1 MYEREPLPRVSEAK
15 LVSRPVRQQAAVGG
29 GQAVTATAENAPA
42 SATEQ
47 LTQAPQSA
55 EQQRAQDEANNK
67 ALEQA
72 VSQMNTYAQNLQRS
86 LQFRVDKDSGE
97 TVVRVVDPKT
107 DEVIRQI
114 PNEEVLLIANRMR
127 AAATA
132 RDAST
137 PGMLIQES
145 V

>member
-1 MYEREPLPRVSEAK
+1 MYEREPLPRVSEVKSIARPMRQPASVGAVQATDATIESGA
-15 LVSRPVRQQAAVGG
+15 VSGAEQAA
-29 GQAVTATAENAPA
+29 
-42 SATEQ
+42 Q
-47 LTQAPQSA
+47 LPLAA
-55 EQQRAQDEANNK
+55 AQQRAQDEASNK

-72 VSQMNTYAQNLQRS
+72 VSQMNSYAQNLQRA

-97 TVVRVVDPKT
+97 TVVRIVDPKT

-127 AAATA
+127 AAAST
-132 RDAST
+132 RDSST

>member
-29 GQAVTATAENAPA
+29 GQAVTTTAENAPA
-42 SATEQ
+42 SATEP
-47 LTQAPQSA
+47 LAQAPQSA

-97 TVVRVVDPKT
+97 MVVRVVDPKT

>member
-1 MYEREPLPRVSEAK
+1 M
-15 LVSRPVRQQAAVGG
+15 RPPAGVGPAQATDA
-29 GQAVTATAENAPA
+29 ATSSDATS
-42 SATEQ
+42 SADQ
-47 LTQAPQSA
+47 VAQAPQTA
-55 EQQRAQDEANNK
+55 AQQRAQDEANNK

-132 RDAST
+132 REAST

>member
-1 MYEREPLPRVSEAK
+1 MYEREPLPRVSEVK
-15 LVSRPVRQQAAVGG
+15 SVSRPMRPPAGVGAAQATDA
-29 GQAVTATAENAPA
+29 ATASDAPS
-42 SATEQ
+42 SADQ
-47 LTQAPQSA
+47 VAQAPQTA
-55 EQQRAQDEANNK
+55 AQQRAQDEANNK
-67 ALEQA
+67 SLEQA
-72 VSQMNTYAQNLQRS
+72 VSQMNSYAQNLQRS

-132 RDAST
+132 REAST

>member
-15 LVSRPVRQQAAVGG
+15 SVSRPMRQQVAVGG
-29 GQAVTATAENAPA
+29 LQETAASAESEPV

-47 LTQAPQSA
+47 LAQSPQTA
-55 EQQRAQDEANNK
+55 AQQRAQDEANNK

-114 PNEEVLLIANRMR
+114 PNEEAVQIARSLNYLQSVLVSIKA
-127 AAATA
+127 
-132 RDAST
+132 
-137 PGMLIQES
+137 
-145 V
+145 

>member
-1 MYEREPLPRVSEAK
+1 MYEREPLPRVSEVK
-15 LVSRPVRQQAAVGG
+15 SVSRPMRPPAGVGPAQATDA
-29 GQAVTATAENAPA
+29 ATSSDATS
-42 SATEQ
+42 SADQ
-47 LTQAPQSA
+47 VAQAPQTA
-55 EQQRAQDEANNK
+55 AQQRAQDEANNK

-132 RDAST
+132 REASA

>member
-1 MYEREPLPRVSEAK
+1 MYEREPLPRVSEVKSA
-15 LVSRPVRQQAAVGG
+15 SRPMRPPAGVGAAQATDA
-29 GQAVTATAENAPA
+29 ATASDAPS
-42 SATEQ
+42 SADQ
-47 LTQAPQSA
+47 VAQAPQTA
-55 EQQRAQDEANNK
+55 AQQRAQDEANNK
-67 ALEQA
+67 SLEQA

-132 RDAST
+132 REAST
-137 PGMLIQES
+137 PGMLSQES

>member
-1 MYEREPLPRVSEAK
+1 MYEREPLPRVSEVKSA
-15 LVSRPVRQQAAVGG
+15 SRPMRPPAGVGAAQATDA
-29 GQAVTATAENAPA
+29 ATASDAPSNADPVA
-42 SATEQ
+42 
-47 LTQAPQSA
+47 QAPQTA
-55 EQQRAQDEANNK
+55 AQQRAQDEANNK
-67 ALEQA
+67 SLEQA

-132 RDAST
+132 REAST

>member
-15 LVSRPVRQQAAVGG
+15 SVSRPMRQQVAVGG
-29 GQAVTATAENAPA
+29 LQATAASAESEPV

-47 LTQAPQSA
+47 LAQSPQTA
-55 EQQRAQDEANNK
+55 AQQRAQDEANNK

-132 RDAST
+132 REAST

>member
-1 MYEREPLPRVSEAK
+1 MRPPAGVSAA
-15 LVSRPVRQQAAVGG
+15 QATDA
-29 GQAVTATAENAPA
+29 ATASDATS
-42 SATEQ
+42 SADQ
-47 LTQAPQSA
+47 VAQAPQTA
-55 EQQRAQDEANNK
+55 AQQRAQDEANNK
-67 ALEQA
+67 SLEQA

-132 RDAST
+132 REAST
-137 PGMLIQES
+137 LGMLIQES

>member
-15 LVSRPVRQQAAVGG
+15 SVLRPLRQQAAVGG
-29 GQAVTATAENAPA
+29 LQATSASAESEPV

-47 LTQAPQSA
+47 LTQSPQTA
-55 EQQRAQDEANNK
+55 AQQRAQDEASNK

-72 VSQMNTYAQNLQRS
+72 VSQMNSYAQNLQRA

-97 TVVRVVDPKT
+97 MVVRIVDPKT

-132 RDAST
+132 REAST